1 MVRVDW
7 VDSGGALIFGS
18 PPERSQ
24 TLTEPAPVTIRTVD
38 ELPATAPV
46 GQQIVY
52 QGLTYTREQNGW
64 RQLVPVYQF
73 AEELPLA
80 EDVGDG
86 ATLIYDGTLMRSNG
100 TLWAPTSSFGTE
112 VLDAAPDMPEPGR
125 TYYDT
130 VQQTVLVWTGSTWVP
145 LGVSTAPAAIDV
157 LAAAPDSPEAGLIYF
172 NTTDEVVY
180 VWTGT
185 AWVPLGVDL
194 PEATPGIGVLAEAP
208 AAPTEGQTYYDTA
221 LKTVRSWD
229 GTAWLDLAAQGSAG
243 GGLPSRQTVQYVT
256 GPVVANGRETGVVTL
271 APTFSILSVTADVPC
286 RVRLY
291 ASTALRDA
299 DATRAKETVPDGNH
313 GLYMDVVIDSSETEW
328 FLSPQVVGSSF
339 NGSSVPVTIDVPGG
353 GAAAVSF
360 KFIRLEA

>member
-1 MVRVDW
+1 MAAIPFLADI
-7 VDSGGALIFGS
+7 DLAKNALLNAS
-18 PPERSQ
+18 VQPLAVAPPD
-24 TLTEPAPVTIRTVD
+24 PV
-38 ELPATAPV
+38 V
-46 GQQIVY
+46 GQVY
-52 QGLTYTREQNGW
+52 FDTA
-64 RQLVPVYQF
+64 LVK
-73 AEELPLA
+73 L
-80 EDVGDG
+80 
-86 ATLIYDGTLMRSNG
+86 R
-100 TLWAPTSSFGTE
+100 
-112 VLDAAPDMPEPGR
+112 
-125 TYYDT
+125 
-130 VQQTVLVWTGSTWVP
+130 
-145 LGVSTAPAAIDV
+145 
-157 LAAAPDSPEAGLIYF
+157 
-172 NTTDEVVY
+172 

-185 AWVPLGVDL
+185 EWADATGTAEPGV
-194 PEATPGIGVLAEAP
+194 AAAGIEVLAEAP

-221 LKTVRSWD
+221 LKTVRSWN

-256 GPVVANGRETGVVTL
+256 EPVVANGRETGVVTL
-271 APTFSILSVTADVPC
+271 APTFSILSVTADVAC